1 MKEIKKILYAVA
13 KNGTKGTSD
22 NINKRVMIQAEDD
35 IEKVML
41 DVINKEFG
49 KIPPNKVI
57 KDKALKKFAQH
68 YYQGKFDVLMNLM
81 IKIRKPKR

>member
-13 KNGTKGTSD
+13 KNGTKGTSN

-35 IEKVML
+35 IEKIML
-41 DVINKEFG
+41 NMINKEFNN
-49 KIPPNKVI
+49 IPSDKVI